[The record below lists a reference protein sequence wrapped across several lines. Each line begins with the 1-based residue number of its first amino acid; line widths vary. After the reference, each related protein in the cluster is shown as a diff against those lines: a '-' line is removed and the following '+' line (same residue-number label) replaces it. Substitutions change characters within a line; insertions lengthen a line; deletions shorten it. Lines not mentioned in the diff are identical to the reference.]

1 VAEIVGAELGWD
13 PRRQSREVAIFLT
26 AARREYDVPGAPEA
40 APVATA
46 WSPEA
51 FAGASLA

>member
-13 PRRQSREVAIFLT
+13 PRRQSREVAVFLT
-26 AARREYDVPGAPEA
+26 AARREYDVPGAPEE
-40 APVATA
+40 APVARA

-51 FAGASLA
+51 LAGASLA